1 MVLIKYPSFILSK
14 LASNLTH
21 FFNYIIKSI
30 NTIIFKLDKVE
41 NLDIKNISYDN
52 KLKCHVFE
60 FSNSK
65 LLDHTNLMKAI
76 FNTLKS
82 TKEFNN
88 DSNKKII
95 LTSIV
100 KSGKEFF
107 IPKNIAVD
115 SNTSILDYINKIESS
130 IKNFYES
137 GYEVHSFNDIKVL
150 NVGSCRL
157 CFARL

>member
-1 MVLIKYPSFILSK
+1 
-14 LASNLTH
+14 
-21 FFNYIIKSI
+21 
-30 NTIIFKLDKVE
+30 
-41 NLDIKNISYDN
+41 
-52 KLKCHVFE
+52 
-60 FSNSK
+60 
-65 LLDHTNLMKAI
+65 MKAI

-150 NVGSCRL
+150 MWDHVGSASQDSKLKNTSTLPLEGSATKKSKGKKKDIKQNTNNINRRCYHNSPL
-157 CFARL
+157 LQTNTNVAGEVNKNI